1 MSSRLLVV
9 MLLLVSPSIVSAHG
23 IGVEA
28 KLKVDRVAIEAFFDE
43 DTPAA
48 DSKMAATNENGKVVA
63 EGRADANGMWSFPV
77 PPAGKYRVTVDA
89 GGGHMAKTTIT
100 IPARPAAQTTA
111 PSEGTAPPTGPAAEL
126 EAIVSDWPTRPE
138 TTGWRRWLMAGV
150 GVTIIG
156 LLTLAFR
163 LVTRKRIRSPASEEP
178 AMMTTQTRRPGF
190 TLIELLV
197 VIAIIAVLIG
207 LLVPAVQKVRAAA
220 ARLQCQNNLKQI
232 GLALHNYEGSYGAF
246 PKASTAP
253 SVDPLRHGW
262 VAYTL
267 PWIEQDNVR
276 NAYNINVNWYDPPNA
291 TVIMTPLKVYLCP
304 SADSGRTATSSSG
317 SLYTNKPGAAWD
329 YGCVAVASNALGYR
343 DADGGTATLRLGV
356 MNDGSGGQPATT
368 IAQITDGLSN
378 TLMVSEC
385 ANRPQYWVKG
395 RRRDDLKAYT
405 SHFSATDNTLGDTTG
420 GVWAEHQKTVTV
432 GGATAD
438 GTDTRTAT
446 PAETRT
452 CAINCTNDWE
462 IYSMHSG
469 GANGLMADG
478 SVRFLKESMS
488 LKTLTALCT
497 RAGGEIINDE

>member
-1 MSSRLLVV
+1 MVGAGLAVIGLATLALRLLTRHRHRT
-9 MLLLVSPSIVSAHG
+9 LSAEENAP
-23 IGVEA
+23 V
-28 KLKVDRVAIEAFFDE
+28 
-43 DTPAA
+43 
-48 DSKMAATNENGKVVA
+48 ATNE
-63 EGRADANGMWSFPV
+63 
-77 PPAGKYRVTVDA
+77 
-89 GGGHMAKTTIT
+89 
-100 IPARPAAQTTA
+100 
-111 PSEGTAPPTGPAAEL
+111 
-126 EAIVSDWPTRPE
+126 
-138 TTGWRRWLMAGV
+138 
-150 GVTIIG
+150 
-156 LLTLAFR
+156 
-163 LVTRKRIRSPASEEP
+163 
-178 AMMTTQTRRPGF
+178 RRPGF

-197 VIAIIAVLIG
+197 VIAIIAILIG
-207 LLVPAVQKVRAAA
+207 LLLPAVQKVREAAS
-220 ARLQCQNNLKQI
+220 RLRCQNNLKQI

-253 SVDPLRHGW
+253 SADPLRHGW

-276 NAYNINVNWYDPPNA
+276 SVYNINVNWYDPPNA
-291 TVIMTPLKVYLCP
+291 DVIMIPLKVYLCP

-317 SLYTNKPGAAWD
+317 SLYTNKAGAAWD
-329 YGCVAVASNALGYR
+329 YACVAVASNALGYR
-343 DADGGTATLRLGV
+343 DADGGTVALRLGV
-356 MNDGSGGQPATT
+356 MNDGSSGQPATR

-405 SHFSATDNTLGDTTG
+405 SHYSSTDNTLGDVTG

-462 IYSMHSG
+462 IYAVHPG

-478 SVRFLKESMS
+478 SVRFLKDGMS
-488 LKTLTALCT
+488 LRTLTALCT
-497 RAGGEIINDE
+497 RAGGEIVTDE

>member
-207 LLVPAVQKVRAAA
+207 LLVPAVQKVREAA

-232 GLALHNYEGSYGAF
+232 GLALHNYEGSYNTF
-246 PKASTAP
+246 PGASTGP
-253 SVDPLRHGW
+253 PNTSTPPPPYRHGW

-267 PWIEQDNVR
+267 PWVEQDNVR
-276 NAYNINVNWYDPPNA
+276 NVYNMSVNWFDPPNA
-291 TVIMTPLKVYLCP
+291 DVIMIPLKIYHCP
-304 SADSGRTATSSSG
+304 SADFGRQATSSSANVYG
-317 SLYTNKPGAAWD
+317 KGKAGAAWD
-329 YGCVAVASNALGYR
+329 YASVNVGGAAPGY
-343 DADGGTATLRLGV
+343 AGTANAERRKGV
-356 MNDGSGGQPATT
+356 MNDREGSTR
-368 IAQITDGLSN
+368 AQITDGTSN

-385 ANRPQYWVKG
+385 ANRPQYWVMG
-395 RRRDDLKAYT
+395 RQRTDIIAAT
-405 SHFSATDNTLGDTTG
+405 SNFPVGNVGQGEVSG
-420 GVWAEHQKTVTV
+420 GVWAEHQKAVSV
-432 GGATAD
+432 GGASAD
-438 GTDTRTAT
+438 GTAT
-446 PAETRT
+446 TGSGPFP

-462 IYSMHSG
+462 IYSMHTG
-469 GANGLMADG
+469 GANGLLADG
-478 SVRFLKESMS
+478 SVRFLKASIPIDV
-488 LKTLTALCT
+488 LAALCS
-497 RAGGEIINDE
+497 RSGGEVVNAD